1 MRALITGVAGFIGS
15 TLGEKLT
22 SLGHEVVGV
31 DCFTDYY
38 ARQRKEKNLTA
49 LRDEPAFSLVEADI
63 VRTDLAKLLDGV
75 DAVFHQAAQAGVRA
89 SWGTTFESYVHHNVL
104 GTQMLLEAVKK
115 AKHVKRL
122 VYASSSSIYG
132 DTDDLPMR
140 EHSLPKPYS
149 PYGVTK
155 LAAENLCELYRNN
168 FGVSTVSLRYF
179 TVYGPRQRPD
189 MAIHR
194 LIESARRGTP
204 FPLYGDGSQLRDFTF
219 VDDVVAANLAAAAA
233 GTSAE
238 PGAPV
243 NVAGGSAALLRDLV
257 EMVGAAVGSPVPVE
271 WLPAQPGDVARTGGS
286 IERAQQ
292 WLGWAP
298 QVSLV
303 DGIAR
308 QVEWH
313 LAHLP

>member
-1 MRALITGVAGFIGS
+1 VVTGAAGFIGS
-15 TLGEKLT
+15 
-22 SLGHEVVGV
+22 
-31 DCFTDYY
+31 
-38 ARQRKEKNLTA
+38 NLCER
-49 LRDEPAFSLVEADI
+49 LLADGWQ
-63 VRTDLAKLLDGV
+63 VRGV
-75 DAVFHQAAQAGVRA
+75 DAFTPYYDPAAKRVNVAGLLAHERFELVEVDLRDASLPPLLAAADVVFHLAAQPGVRT
-89 SWGTTFESYVHHNVL
+89 SWAEGFATYDDHNIRV
-104 GTQMLLEAVKK
+104 TQRLLEASR
-115 AKHVKRL
+115 AFPSLRL
-122 VYASSSSIYG
+122 VFASSSSVYG
-132 DTDDLPMR
+132 NPASVPTAEAAVTRPF
-140 EHSLPKPYS
+140 S

-155 LAAENLCELYRNN
+155 LAGEHLCRAYADN
-168 FGVSTVSLRYF
+168 FGVSVNVLRYF

-233 GTSAE
+233 GATVE

-243 NVAGGSAALLRDLV
+243 NVAGGSSARLGELV
-257 EMVGAAVGSPVPVE
+257 EMVGQAVGSPVPVE

-286 IERAQQ
+286 IERAHD

>member
-1 MRALITGVAGFIGS
+1 MVTGAAGFIGS
-15 TLGEKLT
+15 
-22 SLGHEVVGV
+22 
-31 DCFTDYY
+31 
-38 ARQRKEKNLTA
+38 NLCER
-49 LRDEPAFSLVEADI
+49 LLADGWQ
-63 VRTDLAKLLDGV
+63 VRGV
-75 DAVFHQAAQAGVRA
+75 DAFTPYYDPAVKRVHVAGLLAHERFELSEVDLRDAALPPLLAEAEVVFHLAAQPGVRT
-89 SWGTTFESYVHHNVL
+89 SWADGFATYDDHNIRV
-104 GTQMLLEAVKK
+104 TQRLLEA
-115 AKHVKRL
+115 ARAFPELRL
-122 VYASSSSIYG
+122 VFASSSSVYG
-132 DTDDLPMR
+132 NPATVPTTESAATR
-140 EHSLPKPYS
+140 PFS

-155 LAAENLCELYRNN
+155 LAGEHLCRAYADN
-168 FGVSTVSLRYF
+168 FGVAVSVLRYF

-233 GTSAE
+233 GTGAE